1 MNIFGKFLFFI
12 SSYIPLLLI
21 ISVNTKQDK
30 IIELPQFEYNNII
43 YNLEIPLHYIIYG
56 ISAFLITV
64 SMAFLIW
71 YLKYRNINSNKFKIE
86 SVENKTGENLTYILP
101 YMVAFYQVDFSS
113 INNII
118 VFLIMFITI
127 FSVYINSNLISINPT
142 LTMLGYKIYIVIVNK
157 NQKIFLISK
166 NNVSKYDKELR
177 LQPVCCNIYIERK
190 IRE

>member
-1 MNIFGKFLFFI
+1 MNIFGKFLFFV

-30 IIELPQFEYNNII
+30 IIELPQFEYNEII
-43 YNLEIPLHYIIYG
+43 YNLEIPLHYIIYSVSG
-56 ISAFLITV
+56 FLIFI
-64 SMAFLIW
+64 SMAFLLW
-71 YLKYRNINSNKFKIE
+71 YLKYRNINSNKFTIE

-118 VFLIMFITI
+118 VFFIMFVTI

-142 LTMLGYKIYIVIVNK
+142 LTMLGYKIFIVIVNK

-166 NNVSKYDKELR
+166 NNVSKYDKTLY
-177 LQPVCCNIYIERK
+177 LKPVCCNIYIERGK
-190 IRE
+190 RE